1 MADGVGFEPTD
12 ACTSPV
18 FKTGAL
24 NRSATHPGK
33 PARVSRG
40 ATGCAR
46 HGMNQAGLL
55 RVLHSSLGSM
65 EEGVLAGMTSWIF
78 VTLSAASVASAA
90 TPVVRHDTP
99 QAPEAEPAEL
109 AQTYVPAY
117 PRYVQPAPA
126 RSAWDSYKSRLA
138 ILARQ
143 QGVRPATIQA
153 NVPGLTINNRVIE
166 LERTEPVARSSG
178 GVVGSLAPY
187 LRRHVTSSLISRG
200 QSNYGEHYQ
209 ALRRLEA
216 RYGVDPAVLLS
227 IWGHE
232 TSYGTVTGSTDLLQA
247 LASLG
252 YYGRRRN
259 FFETEFVS
267 ALKLMDQGVPR
278 WRLKGSWAGATG
290 YPQFMP
296 SVALRLRADG
306 DGDGYADIWANELD
320 GLASIAMY
328 LRDAGWKSNVTWGIP
343 VRTPPNLNRAAI
355 VSRITAPRCPQVYR
369 RQSRWLTMREWRALG
384 VRPLGRS
391 IPDNELASL
400 IEPDGYDATAYLLTT
415 NYRAI
420 LDYNC
425 SNFYAISVGVLADAI
440 ARR

>member
-1 MADGVGFEPTD
+1 LTGLNGWIFVGL
-12 ACTSPV
+12 AAV
-18 FKTGAL
+18 
-24 NRSATHPGK
+24 
-33 PARVSRG
+33 
-40 ATGCAR
+40 
-46 HGMNQAGLL
+46 
-55 RVLHSSLGSM
+55 SLGS
-65 EEGVLAGMTSWIF
+65 
-78 VTLSAASVASAA
+78 A
-90 TPVVRHDTP
+90 TATT
-99 QAPEAEPAEL
+99 Q
-109 AQTYVPAY
+109 AQTYAY
-117 PRYVQPAPA
+117 PQPAPT
-126 RSAWDSYKSRLA
+126 RSVWDTYKLRLA

-143 QGVRPATIQA
+143 QGVRDSTIQA
-153 NVPGLTINNRVIE
+153 NVPNLNINQRVIE

-187 LRRHVTSSLISRG
+187 LRAHVTPSLIRRG
-200 QSNYGEHYQ
+200 QANYSENYS
-209 ALRRLEA
+209 ALRSIEA
-216 RYGVDPAVLLS
+216 RYGVDSAVLMS

-252 YYGRRRN
+252 YYGRRRD
-259 FFETEFVS
+259 FFEGEFIA

-320 GLASIAMY
+320 GLASIATY
-328 LRDAGWKSNVTWGIP
+328 LRDSGWKPNTIWGIS
-343 VRTPPNLNRAAI
+343 VRTPAGLNRYAI
-355 VSRITAPRCPQVYR
+355 VNRMNSPRCPQVYR
-369 RQSRWLTMREWRALG
+369 RLSRWLSMREWRALG
-384 VRPLGRS
+384 VVPLGRGL
-391 IPDNELASL
+391 PDNEMASL
-400 IEPDGYDATAYLLTT
+400 IEPDGPDRTAYLTTT

-425 SNFYAISVGVLADAI
+425 SNFYAISVGVLADAV